1 MDQLL
6 SQLIPT
12 NRIGN
17 DGFNWW
23 VGQVEGTAQD
33 EVNNKGGYRF
43 KVRIVGEHP
52 GDPEILS
59 TADLP
64 WATVV
69 MPVTV
74 PFMPG
79 NVGGGHPQLQVGCWV
94 IGFYIDNDR
103 QKPIIMGSIGQVPGA
118 TKTFVE
124 RTPDTKPFVTAI
136 PQLNAQADGNPKQK
150 DTEKNTATGGLYD
163 GTKDGDGNARVSPPA
178 RKVAP
183 LKARTAQAEDWCQS
197 KAEKCD
203 KDDITGKMSTIMA
216 EFMAAVQNSGG
227 NVGTYYVNQATG
239 AINEAVGTA
248 RNYVNKAMSVV
259 TEFTARV
266 KGFIIEKL
274 TNGVKDLIQS
284 LLYPSEEGNAL
295 TPVTEFFNNLL
306 KNLGCQMAD
315 LGDRL
320 AQFITDILM
329 SYVNQIYQAV
339 ACQIDA
345 LVNGIMSK
353 INELMNSIL
362 GDILGPLQ
370 DILGAIAQPLNILGG
385 AINFVMNL
393 LGITCSGPDRECS
406 KYKLVCTDGGDE
418 EDDDDKDFL
427 DDLLDSIDNL
437 FPATG
442 ADYTQYVCED
452 AYEGSALKGTTIG
465 FTGGIPA
472 GGTTTGLLPGGEIT
486 VPDEDDPDNPD
497 ATINSIITYT
507 IDDVDVTE
515 GDIAIFTIQ
524 RAGRTDISSSVK
536 VKTLKYQGSADEGP
550 DYLAFND
557 IIGFAPNETSKQI
570 FIRTFYDQIK
580 EQDETFYVRM
590 DKNSP
595 SSGSGVKTSF
605 IKQISRCTI
614 TEKITNEPYDPY
626 GLQPVNPIEGIS
638 EIGENDPTIGGD
650 TDDGTTEEVPETNPP
665 YDDTGIGDEFA
676 QPKYSVTPDKAV
688 CPEGEFIVYTIE
700 TQNVSNG
707 TILYWTLSGQGITSS
722 DIVGGLMNSSVV
734 INNDTAKVT
743 VGIEDD
749 SKVEDAE
756 VLRFT
761 LNGTGAVADVLITSE
776 NDLDDFD
783 GSEGETE
790 ENASKDFEK
799 PTVDPDEVITDE
811 NGGIINIPVTKP
823 GDPYA
828 EPPYVAIGGEG
839 SGAVATAL
847 LDNKGFVTEIR
858 VKSPGFGYK
867 INTPTAKGL
876 RCIIDTFTLAR
887 PGIGYTEKPT
897 IYVDGRTDVAEA
909 IINEDGF
916 VIGARVLDRV
926 TTWNKVPKVI
936 IVGGNGFGAK
946 LIPSLSCLDTT
957 ALTTIGSTKIGTG
970 RYVDCP

>member
-150 DTEKNTATGGLYD
+150 GTEKNTATGGLYD

-320 AQFITDILM
+320 AQFLTDLLM

-370 DILGAIAQPLNILGG
+370 DILGAIAQPLN
-385 AINFVMNL
+385 
-393 LGITCSGPDRECS
+393 
-406 KYKLVCTDGGDE
+406 
-418 EDDDDKDFL
+418 
-427 DDLLDSIDNL
+427 
-437 FPATG
+437 
-442 ADYTQYVCED
+442 
-452 AYEGSALKGTTIG
+452 
-465 FTGGIPA
+465 
-472 GGTTTGLLPGGEIT
+472 
-486 VPDEDDPDNPD
+486 
-497 ATINSIITYT
+497 
-507 IDDVDVTE
+507 
-515 GDIAIFTIQ
+515 
-524 RAGRTDISSSVK
+524 
-536 VKTLKYQGSADEGP
+536 
-550 DYLAFND
+550 
-557 IIGFAPNETSKQI
+557 
-570 FIRTFYDQIK
+570 
-580 EQDETFYVRM
+580 
-590 DKNSP
+590 
-595 SSGSGVKTSF
+595 
-605 IKQISRCTI
+605 
-614 TEKITNEPYDPY
+614 
-626 GLQPVNPIEGIS
+626 
-638 EIGENDPTIGGD
+638 
-650 TDDGTTEEVPETNPP
+650 
-665 YDDTGIGDEFA
+665 
-676 QPKYSVTPDKAV
+676 
-688 CPEGEFIVYTIE
+688 
-700 TQNVSNG
+700 
-707 TILYWTLSGQGITSS
+707 LS
-722 DIVGGLMNSSVV
+722 
-734 INNDTAKVT
+734 
-743 VGIEDD
+743 
-749 SKVEDAE
+749 
-756 VLRFT
+756 
-761 LNGTGAVADVLITSE
+761 LIH
-776 NDLDDFD
+776 
-783 GSEGETE
+783 
-790 ENASKDFEK
+790 
-799 PTVDPDEVITDE
+799 I
-811 NGGIINIPVTKP
+811 
-823 GDPYA
+823 
-828 EPPYVAIGGEG
+828 
-839 SGAVATAL
+839 
-847 LDNKGFVTEIR
+847 
-858 VKSPGFGYK
+858 
-867 INTPTAKGL
+867 
-876 RCIIDTFTLAR
+876 
-887 PGIGYTEKPT
+887 
-897 IYVDGRTDVAEA
+897 
-909 IINEDGF
+909 
-916 VIGARVLDRV
+916 
-926 TTWNKVPKVI
+926 
-936 IVGGNGFGAK
+936 
-946 LIPSLSCLDTT
+946 
-957 ALTTIGSTKIGTG
+957 
-970 RYVDCP
+970 